1 MLFRCF
7 PSALI
12 SWRFYWAAAVV
23 KWRRREEKSKL
34 GLWRFGSGVFLMF
47 LFRMLP
53 CGDGGELSRV
63 YCALFWWLLGLA
75 PADLGSYEGL
85 LVGLWTLNSMGS
97 KLLQLFILYC
107 VTESRV
113 KKRMIFECPLL
124 DLRAPSAGSTVWDVF
139 RLCLSVRFELLP
151 QGLNGIWT
159 CWSDSYCWVRW
170 DKKKKKPWTRR
181 VSLVPCDE
189 DQLCVIILRLQQ
201 YKDIHTQLQGVI
213 NAAVNQL
220 VFVLGN

>member
-1 MLFRCF
+1 MPNNKQLSVSFACVLFRCF

-12 SWRFYWAAAVV
+12 WWRFYWAAAVV

-159 CWSDSYCWVRW
+159 CWSDSCCWVRW
-170 DKKKKKPWTRR
+170 DKKRKNPELLWVSYRVTRTSF
-181 VSLVPCDE
+181 VSSFYDYNSTKISTRSCRE
-189 DQLCVIILRLQQ
+189 
-201 YKDIHTQLQGVI
+201 
-213 NAAVNQL
+213 
-220 VFVLGN
+220 